1 MHRTEP
7 NTGPAQPPR
16 EVPGRADRREETRSG
31 RANSEP
37 GRDRPRRQAGAR
49 PKPLWKKI
57 WQFGWE
63 KLPFALTGLVS
74 TGINYGLYLWL
85 VDRYL
90 PPLPATTI
98 SYASSVL
105 ISFYLQRYFVFKL
118 NRSFRSA
125 FILAM
130 LVSLGGLLL
139 DAALVYG
146 FHFIP
151 WLAAR
156 EWLLKGLA
164 TGLVF
169 FYNFYGKRRVFE
181 GKRNTPNR
189 PAIPSALDPSAL
201 PAADKNR

>member
-1 MHRTEP
+1 MQSPEP
-7 NTGPAQPPR
+7 NTDPGLSSR
-16 EVPGRADRREETRSG
+16 EVPGGREPAAAGEAVRSTE
-31 RANSEP
+31 RSANP
-37 GRDRPRRQAGAR
+37 GRDRPGDYAGAR
-49 PKPLWKKI
+49 PMPLWKRLWK
-57 WQFGWE
+57 FGWE

-90 PPLPATTI
+90 PPLPATTL

-105 ISFYLQRYFVFKL
+105 VSFYLQRYFVFKL

-125 FILAM
+125 FVLAM
-130 LVSLGGLLL
+130 LVSLGGLLI

-156 EWLLKGLA
+156 EWLLKGLT

-181 GKRNTPNR
+181 GKRT
-189 PAIPSALDPSAL
+189 
-201 PAADKNR
+201 AAK